1 MGIYDSII
9 YSIFFEHY
17 EEGKPRFV
25 LNGKNF

>member
-9 YSIFFEHY
+9 YSIFLNIMRKE
-17 EEGKPRFV
+17 KLRFV

>member
-9 YSIFFEHY
+9 YSIFLNIMRKE
-17 EEGKPRFV
+17 KPRFV